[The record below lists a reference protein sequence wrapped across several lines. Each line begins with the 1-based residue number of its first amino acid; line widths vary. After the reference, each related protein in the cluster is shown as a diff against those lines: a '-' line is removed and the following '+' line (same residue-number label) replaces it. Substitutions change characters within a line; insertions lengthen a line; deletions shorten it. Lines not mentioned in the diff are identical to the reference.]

1 MGEAEKHGD
10 DERLFCGEHAASTGH
25 EMDIILLV
33 VEGIC
38 LGKGVALESQHIWAL
53 GTARGCIET
62 EGINAPPY
70 PSTKRH
76 TPAQYLQYLSSLL
89 DNTHLDLCS

>member
-38 LGKGVALESQHIWAL
+38 LGKGVAL
-53 GTARGCIET
+53 
-62 EGINAPPY
+62 
-70 PSTKRH
+70 
-76 TPAQYLQYLSSLL
+76 
-89 DNTHLDLCS
+89 